1 MHKIME
7 FKRVIKSKIIAARKI
22 YYYALNLAYI
32 FHFSSWYYCLCE
44 KFQVCVDFY
53 GEELYCFVC
62 RFKMEYNPRDIEE
75 ISDSKKIEDIHL
87 AMKKDIKRCIQ
98 FDPSID
104 NFQLYHFKI
113 NWYDYKAKQ
122 SCCLK
127 ESIFC
132 KIA

>member
-7 FKRVIKSKIIAARKI
+7 FKRVRKLKIIAARKI

-32 FHFSSWYYCLCE
+32 FHFSSWYYCLCK
-44 KFQVCVDFY
+44 KFQVCADFY
-53 GEELYCFVC
+53 GEELYCFIC

-75 ISDSKKIEDIHL
+75 SSDSKKIEDVYL

-104 NFQLYHFKI
+104 NFWLYHFKI
-113 NWYDYKAKQ
+113 NCFGYEG
-122 SCCLK
+122 K
-127 ESIFC
+127 ESIL
-132 KIA
+132 

>member
-7 FKRVIKSKIIAARKI
+7 FKRVIKLKIIAARKI

-32 FHFSSWYYCLCE
+32 FHFSSWYYCPCK

-75 ISDSKKIEDIHL
+75 ISDSKKNEDIHL
-87 AMKKDIKRCIQ
+87 AMKKDIKKCIQ

-104 NFQLYHFKI
+104 NF
-113 NWYDYKAKQ
+113 
-122 SCCLK
+122 
-127 ESIFC
+127 
-132 KIA
+132 

>member
-7 FKRVIKSKIIAARKI
+7 FKRVRKLKIIAARKI

-32 FHFSSWYYCLCE
+32 FHFSSWYYCSCK

-53 GEELYCFVC
+53 GEELYCFIF

-75 ISDSKKIEDIHL
+75 ISDSKKIEDVYL

-104 NFQLYHFKI
+104 NFWLYHFKI
-113 NWYDYKAKQ
+113 NCYGYEGKR
-122 SCCLK
+122 SCYLK
-127 ESIFC
+127 ESIL
-132 KIA
+132 

>member
-32 FHFSSWYYCLCE
+32 FHFSSWYYCPCK

-62 RFKMEYNPRDIEE
+62 RFKMEYNPTDIEE
-75 ISDSKKIEDIHL
+75 ISDSKKNEDIHL
-87 AMKKDIKRCIQ
+87 AMKKDIKKCIQ